1 MRYARENNI
10 PYLGICLGMQ
20 VALIEFA
27 RNVAGMDNANS
38 TEFVPDCKY
47 PVVALITEWRDE
59 DGNVEVRSEK
69 SDLGGTMRLARSS
82 ASLAMTVWYVSCT
95 ARRRLLNVIAIVT
108 KSTICC

>member
-1 MRYARENNI
+1 
-10 PYLGICLGMQ
+10 MQ

-27 RNVAGMDNANS
+27 RNVVGMDNANS

-59 DGNVEVRSEK
+59 DGNVEVRTEK
-69 SDLGGTMRLARSS
+69 SDLGGTMRLGAQQCQLSDDNWF
-82 ASLAMTVWYVSCT
+82 VNCT
-95 ARRRLLNVIAIVT
+95 ARRQLLNAIATVM